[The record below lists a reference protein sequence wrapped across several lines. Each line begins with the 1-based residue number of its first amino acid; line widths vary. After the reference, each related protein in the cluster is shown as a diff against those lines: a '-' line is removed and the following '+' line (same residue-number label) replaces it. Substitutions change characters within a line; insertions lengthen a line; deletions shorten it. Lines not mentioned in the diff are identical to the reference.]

1 MSSQCQVISHLDVMT
16 HLFDLLM
23 LCPYHTKFIDPL
35 PSLNMNMPFKSCSV
49 NDDVNMLI
57 VCKTFLFLIE
67 QLTIQSPQG
76 NSP

>member
-1 MSSQCQVISHLDVMT
+1 MNSQCQVVSHLDVMT
-16 HLFDLLM
+16 HL
-23 LCPYHTKFIDPL
+23 IDVLPTSHIIHRAL

-57 VCKTFLFLIE
+57 VCKTFLFPIE
-67 QLTIQSPQG
+67 QLTIQSPQE

>member
-16 HLFDLLM
+16 HLFDHLLM
-23 LCPYHTKFIDPL
+23 FCPYHKIHRPL

-57 VCKTFLFLIE
+57 VRKTFLFPIE
-67 QLTIQSPQG
+67 QLTIQSLQE